1 MFISF
6 DRFFFTI
13 KIILLFNY
21 LFIKMNAFTVLYQNN
36 YAKIIVREFVQTKSE
51 KGKKCDVG
59 KRR

>member
-21 LFIKMNAFTVLYQNN
+21 AFIKMNAFTVLYQNN

>member
-21 LFIKMNAFTVLYQNN
+21 LFIKMNAFSVLYQNN

>member
-1 MFISF
+1 MFILF

-13 KIILLFNY
+13 KLILLFNY

-36 YAKIIVREFVQTKSE
+36 YAKITVREFVQTKSE